1 MKLFTLCLSLAFL
14 GAAVLP
20 AAPCLAQ
27 RRSNPEAFY
36 RAPDTMH
43 GKTVIIPV
51 GSTIEARMDSTI
63 GSSVSQSGE
72 RFTVTVASPVV
83 ANGTDVIIPS
93 GAQIMGEVV
102 EAIPH
107 DKLPRKKGYPIPTG
121 KLRVNMNGLK
131 MPDGLTYPIICSLT
145 GETMV
150 MGSRVMANPALGGGI
165 GYMGTAAG
173 FEAVG
178 PNAADAMRRSGRGPQ
193 VMNAQ
198 QFMRDPIYGTQAA
211 MRNAMRGGA
220 PSIRALVK
228 RHNELYID
236 EGASVTL
243 KLDAPLKIGVN
254 PTGTA
259 GEAMPALDTGR
270 GSGEGADSG
279 QRFSRT
285 RTPDTPAP
293 AASGGDIG
301 GGGAAGGA
309 QPQVP
314 FSPAA
319 QPAQPPFPPAGAPA
333 GAPAGQGGGQPAGD
347 QPF

>member
-1 MKLFTLCLSLAFL
+1 
-14 GAAVLP
+14 
-20 AAPCLAQ
+20 
-27 RRSNPEAFY
+27 
-36 RAPDTMH
+36 
-43 GKTVIIPV
+43 IPV

-72 RFTVTVASPVV
+72 RFTVTVASPVL

-150 MGSRVMANPALGGGI
+150 MGSRVMANPTLGGGI

-198 QFMRDPIYGTQAA
+198 QFMRDPIYGTQA
-211 MRNAMRGGA
+211 
-220 PSIRALVK
+220 
-228 RHNELYID
+228 
-236 EGASVTL
+236 
-243 KLDAPLKIGVN
+243 
-254 PTGTA
+254 
-259 GEAMPALDTGR
+259 
-270 GSGEGADSG
+270 
-279 QRFSRT
+279 
-285 RTPDTPAP
+285 
-293 AASGGDIG
+293 
-301 GGGAAGGA
+301 
-309 QPQVP
+309 
-314 FSPAA
+314 
-319 QPAQPPFPPAGAPA
+319 
-333 GAPAGQGGGQPAGD
+333 
-347 QPF
+347 